1 MEQGQKEQVC
11 SCTGSGWP
19 LSEISYKTEG
29 GLLLA
34 HTNNKMGSAFNFINY
49 FCLDLDQLSKDRRK
63 KRTIE

>member
-11 SCTGSGWP
+11 PCTGSGWP

-34 HTNNKMGSAFNFINY
+34 HTTNKDG
-49 FCLDLDQLSKDRRK
+49 FCF
-63 KRTIE
+63 

>member
-1 MEQGQKEQVC
+1 MVISLRTYISRMKNDDLSGARPKRTIC

-34 HTNNKMGSAFNFINY
+34 HISKIKFSTNN
-49 FCLDLDQLSKDRRK
+49 LLSM
-63 KRTIE
+63 IQ